1 MEMGLCQEGAPGGP
15 TDIGSDWGAAA
26 EACEQGR
33 EGPPPWMTYHGG
45 RPGAGGAAA
54 EAWVECGQEREG
66 AEAGR
71 CIKKWDA
78 S

>member
-15 TDIGSDWGAAA
+15 PDIGSDWEAAA

-33 EGPPPWMTYHGG
+33 EGPAPWMTYH
-45 RPGAGGAAA
+45 GAGGAAA

-66 AEAGR
+66 AEAVR
-71 CIKKWDA
+71 CIKKWGA